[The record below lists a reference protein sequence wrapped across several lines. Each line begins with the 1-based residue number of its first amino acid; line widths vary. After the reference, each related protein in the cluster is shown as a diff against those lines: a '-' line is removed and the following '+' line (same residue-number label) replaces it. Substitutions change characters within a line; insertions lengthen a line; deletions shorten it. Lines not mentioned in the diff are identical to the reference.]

1 MNSTYSLAALVAAA
15 DKINTYARP
24 LTLAGARR
32 GSEGLLLAD
41 VWAAVMDD
49 NGGPLEASDTPVGE
63 PRLIV
68 NVEHFR
74 EDARTLTAAGRAEL
88 AASEKAEDDII
99 DHCKRIGFRVNF
111 EGNTGSGQYGP
122 LNSLHLS

>member
-1 MNSTYSLAALVAAA
+1 MNSNYSLAALVAAA
-15 DKINTYARP
+15 DKINAFARQ

-32 GSEGLLLAD
+32 GSEALLLAE

-49 NGGPLEASDTPVGE
+49 NGGPLDATDTPVGE

-68 NVEHFR
+68 DVERFR

-88 AASEKAEDDII
+88 QAAEKAEDDII
-99 DHCKRIGFRVNF
+99 DLCKRTGFRVNF
-111 EGNTGSGQYGP
+111 ESNTGSGQYGP
-122 LNSLHLS
+122 INSLHLS